1 MGLSSIFNGDDD
13 LIAKER
19 RERARRSGV
28 RLRFLWLSRSALG
41 EGTGFPD
48 GDDDEYDG
56 GRGAERERR
65 EQKTERRS
73 QR

>member
-1 MGLSSIFNGDDD
+1 MGLSGIFNGDDD
-13 LIAKER
+13 LLSNER
-19 RERARRSGV
+19 RERDRRSGV
-28 RLRFLWLSRSALG
+28 RLRFMRRRALH
-41 EGTGFPD
+41 EGTSFPD

-65 EQKTERRS
+65 EQKAERRN